1 MSHRAGKPVTKTSIC
16 CGGLQNLQLGYDDLD
31 KLMKDP
37 EDLEFIFEL
46 LTYTDKEDYERE
58 NWTLNSSEKEAL
70 VPKLKEQGNELFKA
84 GNNKEAAA
92 KYEEALDILENLT
105 LKEKP
110 KDIEWTK
117 LDNQKILFYLNLAQC
132 QLNIGDYYRAI
143 NFATEVLERE
153 PGERNKY

>member
-1 MSHRAGKPVTKTSIC
+1 
-16 CGGLQNLQLGYDDLD
+16 
-31 KLMKDP
+31 MKDP